1 MRDVGATFRPRFPL
15 HVVWLATNLCNA
27 RCLHCSSNS
36 GQPMP
41 GELDTREALDMLD
54 QLAGCGVVDLAVS
67 GGEPLLRRDL
77 LEVVAHAK
85 RLGMRVGIGTN
96 GARLSEAQARALAD
110 LELDRLQVSLDGV
123 GAAHDRLRRWPG
135 LFERALRTIARARDA
150 GLRVHVCFTIT
161 RFNVD
166 EIDDMAALAMRE
178 GVKRLNLSRFVATGR
193 GTSVLELPDAAWQD
207 VIRRCQALRERVG
220 PGLEVVTHLAQQVL
234 VDDHAACMPGF
245 IGCQAGVAQGCI
257 QADGTVFPCVLLP
270 VAIGNVRTQRFAEL
284 WQGSPILRALRDR
297 SLLQGQCGTCGLR
310 ARCGGCRAVAYA
322 RTGNMF
328 ASDPRCWLTGSSPP
342 GPEVALPAA
351 RATPDMKGGPP

>member
-1 MRDVGATFRPRFPL
+1 MRDPEAIFLPRFPL
-15 HVVWLATNLCNA
+15 HMVWLATNLCNA

-77 LEVVAHAK
+77 LDVVAHAK
-85 RLGMRVGIGTN
+85 QLGLSVGIGSN
-96 GARLSEAQARALAD
+96 GAKLTEAQARALAA
-110 LELDRLQVSLDGV
+110 LGLDRLQVSLDGF
-123 GAAHDRLRRWPG
+123 GAAHDSLRRWPG
-135 LFERALRTIARARDA
+135 LFERALRTIALARDA

-166 EIDDMAALAMRE
+166 EIEDMAALAVRQ

-193 GTSVLELPDAAWQD
+193 GTAVLELPDEAWQD
-207 VIRRCQALRERVG
+207 VIRRCQKLREQMR
-220 PGLEVVTHLAQQVL
+220 PELEVVTHLAQQVL
-234 VDDHAACMPGF
+234 VDEQAACMPAF

-270 VAIGNVRTQRFAEL
+270 VAIGNIRTQRFAQM
-284 WQGSPILRALRDR
+284 WQGSPIIAALRDR
-297 SLLQGQCGTCGLR
+297 SLLQGPCGTCGHR

-328 ASDPRCWLTGSSPP
+328 ASDPRCWLPSSSPQ
-342 GPEVALPAA
+342 GPDVASPVV
-351 RATPDMKGGPP
+351 RATPDMQGG